1 MSLPEE
7 FNGIKI
13 PKNELIAYC
22 KGNHIKKLAFFG
34 SFLREDFDPESD
46 IDILV
51 EFEDEYIPGLF
62 DIIRMEEELST
73 IFKGKKV
80 DLRTP
85 MDLSRYFRNKVIS
98 NAEVLYAGS

>member
-7 FNGIKI
+7 LNGIKI
-13 PKNELIAYC
+13 PKNKLIAYC
-22 KGNHIKKLAFFG
+22 KEKHIKKLAFFG
-34 SFLREDFDPESD
+34 SLLREDFNPESD

-62 DIIRMEEELST
+62 DLVRMEEELST
-73 IFKGKKV
+73 IFKGQKV

-85 MDLSRYFRNKVIS
+85 NDLSRYFRNKVVS